1 MSIEL
6 LVQYAFAVRRNQ
18 EHIQKRLLQEIKTA
32 SASMADELVQRNMK
46 DTKMLLPQ
54 WAFNRIEVQV
64 VGTNSLKR
72 VREGLNSTLKVTV
85 ISLDWFI
92 YRTVL
97 I

>member
-46 DTKMLLPQ
+46 DTKMLLPK
-54 WAFNRIEVQV
+54 WAFDRIEVVEAQEV
-64 VGTNSLKR
+64 VVQKKEDLTPF
-72 VREGLNSTLKVTV
+72 EG
-85 ISLDWFI
+85 IE
-92 YRTVL
+92 
-97 I
+97 

>member
-46 DTKMLLPQ
+46 DTKMLLPE
-54 WAFNRIEVQV
+54 WAFNRIEVVEAQEV
-64 VGTNSLKR
+64 VVQKKEDLTPF
-72 VREGLNSTLKVTV
+72 EG
-85 ISLDWFI
+85 IE
-92 YRTVL
+92 
-97 I
+97 